1 MERVWEGGR
10 EGGREG
16 RREEKVSKKGW
27 RVCVCV
33 QTYTY
38 GVYEPARIGN
48 KGGEKRAL
56 TSLASL
62 AHQH

>member
-1 MERVWEGGR
+1 MREEGG
-10 EGGREG
+10 EG
-16 RREEKVSKKGW
+16 
-27 RVCVCV
+27 VCV

-56 TSLASL
+56 TSLASPHYL
-62 AHQH
+62 PHQH